1 MAGLL
6 ISFYA
11 FVIHGTVAASRMTV
25 KKAVADVETAK
36 EEAHTQTSVGPS
48 RS

>member
-11 FVIHGTVAASRMTV
+11 FVIHGTLAASRLTV
-25 KKAVADVETAK
+25 KKAGGDVESAK
-36 EEAHTQTSVGPS
+36 EEASAGPS
-48 RS
+48 GP